1 MGRFRDY
8 KNYRNSD
15 YSDSVSE
22 WEDSYSNRTV
32 NKIPNKTIIRT
43 LVNYLKFG
51 SASKRIHI

>member
-8 KNYRNSD
+8 KD
-15 YSDSVSE
+15 YSDTNYSDSLSE
-22 WEDSYSNRTV
+22 WENSYSGLRL

-51 SASKRIHI
+51 SVSKRIHI